1 MTPVEFLEEIV
12 RPNVAE
18 FRTDQSD
25 MRHAYNAVA
34 AVDGFV
40 AHIYV
45 WCLTNAPAEV
55 AGLLDDTAYRN
66 KLAERHADFGLLR
79 DISKA
84 QKHVKLN
91 RGAPIISNAAQIVSR
106 PVGYGEGPYGH
117 GGYGGPQQVVIDID
131 TTTMTY
137 VGQIIDSALEFLEGE
152 LARMMSS
159 DSAEGG
165 AGV

>member
-18 FRTDQSD
+18 FRSDQSD

-55 AGLLDDTAYRN
+55 AGLPDDAAYRN
-66 KLAERHADFGLLR
+66 KLAERHTEVGLLR

-84 QKHVKLN
+84 QKHVELN
-91 RGAPIISNAAQIVSR
+91 RGTPTIVRADQIKCR

-131 TTTMTY
+131 TSTMRY
-137 VGQIIDSALEFLEGE
+137 VGQIVDSALEFLEGE
-152 LARMMSS
+152 LARLMSS